1 MITEFLPMNMAEALH
16 HMISTGLLH
25 QMDTG
30 ETETGEVE
38 VMDLPEDLGVLNQ
51 VEGVLLHLGA
61 PHTAGHPGPEVVDLE
76 LQVATGTGIKLLLKF
91 VRKSINSV

>member
-38 VMDLPEDLGVLNQ
+38 VMDLKSTPWEYQKWTQGVRF
-51 VEGVLLHLGA
+51 
-61 PHTAGHPGPEVVDLE
+61 TPGGSDRRS
-76 LQVATGTGIKLLLKF
+76 F
-91 VRKSINSV
+91 